1 MERCGFG
8 VIRSDGQVLVAE
20 DYGLIATP
28 RGLPAGERL
37 LRLYEAMCEKLAAMR
52 PDLVVVERLFF
63 SRNRTSALSVGEAR
77 GVLLLAVT
85 QQGTALREYTPAE
98 VKQAV
103 CGYGNADKDQ
113 VGTMVRM
120 VLRLLETPRPDDV
133 ADALAVAICGINAAR
148 MEALLP

>member
-8 VIRSDGQVLVAE
+8 VIRSEGQLLVAE
-20 DYGLIATP
+20 DFGLIATS
-28 RGLPAGERL
+28 RALSSGERL
-37 LRLYEAMCEKLAAMR
+37 LTLHTAILEKLRAWQ

-85 QQGTALREYTPAE
+85 QQRLALREYTPAE

-120 VLRLLETPRPDDV
+120 VLRLESTPRPDDV
-133 ADALAVAICGINAAR
+133 ADALAVAICGLNSAR